1 MTNSPSPEKSPRY
14 NRDTLP
20 YLFVWMLAFATR
32 AVYLWQIRH
41 APVFTLLLGDATSY
55 DAWARRIANGD
66 WLGQGV
72 FYQAPLY
79 PYFLGALYALFGKN
93 LLTVRLVQIVIGASS
108 CVLLARAGRS
118 FFTRTAGLVAGVL
131 LAVYPTAIFFDGSIQ
146 KSVLDLFFVC
156 ALLATLGRLWE
167 NPRPRWWFGAGVVL
181 ALLALTR
188 ENALIF
194 LPIILA
200 WLFAVWHGEL
210 WTTRLRWAGL
220 LLLGVA
226 TLLVPV
232 GCRNLL
238 VGGEFHLTTAQ
249 FGPNF
254 YIGNGRDATG
264 TYQALRW
271 GRGTAKFE
279 RDDATQLAEQ
289 ATARKL
295 TPSAVSR
302 YWTAQALDE
311 IRADESRWMRLLWRK
326 WRLIWNISE
335 VGDSDDQYTQGDWS
349 SLLRVLNRLLH
360 FGTLCPLAALGV
372 CLTWKQR
379 QRVWLLYAMVLGY
392 AASVVLFYVFSRYR
406 FPLVPMLVLFAAA
419 GLAGLPDAL
428 RETRWG
434 ALGTGVIA
442 AVVAASICN
451 RPMVPEVSARA
462 TMQYNLGVALVQ
474 TGRVD
479 EATGHFE
486 QALRIMPDYV
496 TAHYNLGLALVQLG
510 RLPEAVEQYEQ
521 ALRIKPDYVSAH
533 YNLGLALVQLG
544 RLPEAMGHW
553 EQALR
558 LKSDYAEAAN
568 NLAWLLATLAPADGG
583 DPVRAVKLAEQ
594 ACELTDNQAAENLD
608 TLAVAYAAD
617 GRFNDAITTAQ
628 KAIELARSAGQT
640 QLAGEIETRLELY
653 RAGRAYHVPA
663 SATSPP
669 TP

>member
-1 MTNSPSPEKSPRY
+1 MRSNNRNRVGMTNSPSPEKSPRY
-14 NRDTLP
+14 HREALS
-20 YLFVWMLAFATR
+20 YLFVWLLALVTR

-79 PYFLGALYALFGKN
+79 PYFLGALYALFDKN
-93 LLTVRLVQIVIGASS
+93 LLAVRLVQIIIGASS

-118 FFTRTAGLVAGVL
+118 FFTQTAGLLAGVL

-167 NPRPRWWFGAGVVL
+167 NPQPRWWFGAGVVL

-194 LPIILA
+194 LPILLA
-200 WLFAVWHGEL
+200 WLFAAWHGEL
-210 WTTRLRWAGL
+210 WTTRLQWAAL
-220 LLLGVA
+220 LLLGLA
-226 TLLVPV
+226 ALLLPV

-271 GRGTAKFE
+271 GHGNAKFE
-279 RDDATQLAEQ
+279 RDDATRLAEQ
-289 ATARKL
+289 ATGRKL
-295 TPSAVSR
+295 TPSEVSR
-302 YWTAQALDE
+302 YWTAKALDE
-311 IRADESRWMRLLWRK
+311 IHADGSRWMRLLWRK
-326 WRLIWNISE
+326 WRLIWNVSE

-392 AASVVLFYVFSRYR
+392 AASVMLFYVFSRYR
-406 FPLVPMLVLFAAA
+406 FPLVPMLLLFAAA
-419 GLAGLPDAL
+419 GLACLPNAL
-428 RETRWG
+428 REARWG
-434 ALGTGVIA
+434 ALGTGVTV
-442 AVVAASICN
+442 AVLTASICN
-451 RPMVPEVSARA
+451 RAMVPEVLTRA
-462 TMQYNLGVALVQ
+462 TTHYNIANKLVGQQANSEEAAFQYKEAVRLIPDFEAAHVGLGKLLAAEGRADDAISEYLEALRIKPDYAEAHDVLAV
-474 TGRVD
+474 TLARLGRSQ
-479 EATGHFE
+479 EAVGHWE
-486 QALRIMPDYV
+486 QALRIYPDFAE
-496 TAHYNLGLALVQLG
+496 AHYNLGLALARID
-510 RLPEAVEQYEQ
+510 RLPEAMEHWEQ
-521 ALRIKPDYVSAH
+521 AVRIKPDYAEAH
-533 YNLGLALVQLG
+533 YNLGIALEHMG
-544 RLPEAMGHW
+544 NLPGAIAQYKE
-553 EQALR
+553 ALR
-558 LKSDYAEAAN
+558 IQPDF
-568 NLAWLLATLAPADGG
+568 
-583 DPVRAVKLAEQ
+583 VRAQ
-594 ACELTDNQAAENLD
+594 SH
-608 TLAVAYAAD
+608 
-617 GRFNDAITTAQ
+617 
-628 KAIELARSAGQT
+628 LARIRTHG
-640 QLAGEIETRLELY
+640 L
-653 RAGRAYHVPA
+653 
-663 SATSPP
+663 
-669 TP
+669 